1 MLDQLKE
8 IVVRYAEVNPD
19 DIKGETRLVE
29 ELGLTS
35 FAVMSMMGDIEEE
48 FGITVVEEELSDI
61 STVDDVIRYI
71 KMKQG
76 EK

>member
-1 MLDQLKE
+1 MLDKLKD
-8 IVVRYAEVNPD
+8 IIVRYAEVEPD
-19 DIKGETRLVE
+19 EIKGETKLVE

-61 STVDDVIRYI
+61 STVDDVIEYI
-71 KMKQG
+71 KKKQG
-76 EK
+76 